1 MSTAAFLISNAK
13 DKHPFFLLFSLH
25 TLTHISPPYAG
36 PGEIPPENIGVYSK
50 KSPNSPPRPC
60 AMARMACSSP
70 APVREARRQHR
81 HSICSTLLVNT
92 NTK

>member
-13 DKHPFFLLFSLH
+13 EKRPLLSPVF
-25 TLTHISPPYAG
+25 PPYTPPYPTPKQA
-36 PGEIPPENIGVYSK
+36 PAKSPENIGVYSK

-70 APVREARRQHR
+70 APVREPRRQHR